1 MRLPTIRGFLTRK
14 RCLYCGLRQ
23 VRETV
28 TNSQVANSVS
38 KDCDKTGSESQKEKF
53 QDKMNLPHFY
63 ATRKKKTL
71 NKLQYALLEEH
82 DLEKKNRA

>member
-1 MRLPTIRGFLTRK
+1 
-14 RCLYCGLRQ
+14 
-23 VRETV
+23 
-28 TNSQVANSVS
+28 VS